1 MWQNLCQSKFEQDF
15 TASSKTIETMK
26 KAVEKYA
33 LLNTSLIAKTRNKSN
48 KKKNTGNVNNEDS
61 YQDIVN
67 ITEEF

>member
-1 MWQNLCQSKFEQDF
+1 
-15 TASSKTIETMK
+15 MK

-48 KKKNTGNVNNEDS
+48 KKKNKGNVNNEDS